1 MKALLKSSYTLI
13 VGSLAFFVAV
23 LVFSSLLTSVA
34 MFQGMAQSI
43 AATVKWEGILAS
55 EVRHSKNPVSISV
68 AVDEVRELAKRVAEA
83 HERLM
88 SDPRVNE
95 SVTYFA
101 LTFVPPTQ
109 VSSTATSKCPDLTDL
124 ITSLG
129 VLVVSGIRLNGSY
142 AVWYPGVGQGH
153 AVRVYLSGSPQLV
166 NWTLAKEVLGI
177 APRLP
182 PSEASKVLNDIV
194 SNPSIPITK
203 RTGPFSVVTNVI
215 DLGLNAMAYVVTT
228 PDHVSTVLKL
238 LNAIGNASSRYCGA
252 APSVRFSYVV
262 ALVDL
267 KPNAYLNPASISA
280 SIATARA
287 VIRDLSSKA
296 GFKIASTYPME
307 RKLSAFTGL
316 ESFMRIGIVFGLVPV
331 ALILIAA
338 IPSVSESAILSVRR
352 VIALVRLRGA
362 SPSRLKRWIWV
373 ATIGSGIVGF
383 LVACGASWLISGVA
397 YGNYSLA
404 LDVLADPVFLAA
416 SIVLTAITLSYLA
429 WKAGKVAAALPP
441 KESLKTTLTP
451 EALLEPL
458 KMGKFGWFCLIVG
471 LYFVVTGFAGFSAQT
486 ALMNAFKSGHASLGV
501 VIGLIILA
509 TIEGILKPFAPV
521 MLAYGFAKLVT
532 VHYDAVVGKVM
543 SVATAGGK
551 YGLVAK
557 GLAMVMRRRAAATM
571 MLAVF
576 ALTLMTQALIL
587 TSASQSALSTSVAAS
602 IGAEVIGVK
611 HMFGAS
617 PDSVVNALK
626 KAPGVTEGWSAAA
639 LGWDGG
645 VSISNNTVIE
655 MGVIIVPDPEKLL
668 RNTYWYAE
676 WGVGKPF
683 DKALLNS
690 LKPGEALYVSPQQA
704 AFIPS
709 VQPLSVGSVVNVC
722 VDAECRVMIKNVK
735 IVSVVR
741 GFPGKPYLALGSVG
755 KSVIVLGP
763 WALKSLS
770 EEVRKVAAKGEQLL
784 YPDFRI
790 VVFTMDPSRAS
801 ALAGKGYTV
810 VKLRDVTSSPQYR
823 LTELIFGGSTSSLAE
838 ASVILALSTA
848 VAVIVAWTV
857 SKEVSKVYVL
867 LRLRGVSSGG
877 LTKVN
882 LLQWGATSLIAAL
895 VGVAAGGALGLGA
908 ASTIIG
914 SGAQSMVMSLL
925 IEGIGV
931 DPTLGV
937 VKPTIPAW
945 GAVLMSVVTLVLM
958 FVPALVS
965 IRAYRGVLRE
975 RFIEVR

>member
-34 MFQGMAQSI
+34 MFQGITQSI
-43 AATVKWEGILAS
+43 ATTVKWEGIMAN
-55 EVRHSKNPVSISV
+55 ETTYAKKPVSINV
-68 AVDEVRELAKRVAEA
+68 AVGEVRDLAKRVAEA
-83 HERLM
+83 REKLM
-88 SDPRVNE
+88 NDPRVNE

-109 VSSTATSKCPDLTDL
+109 ASNAATSKCPELIDLT
-124 ITSLG
+124 TSLG
-129 VLVVSGIRLNGSY
+129 ILVVSGIRLNGSY
-142 AVWYPGVGQGH
+142 AVWYPHAGQGY
-153 AVRVYLSGSPQLV
+153 VSGSPQLV
-166 NWTLAKEVLGI
+166 NWTFVRELLNVT
-177 APRLP
+177 PRLP
-182 PSEASKVLNDIV
+182 PPEASRVLGDIV
-194 SNPSIPITK
+194 SNPTIPITK
-203 RTGPFSVVTNVI
+203 HTGFFSVITNVI
-215 DLGLNAMAYVVTT
+215 DLGLNAAAAYIVTT
-228 PDHVSTVLKL
+228 PDHVDTVLKIL
-238 LNAIGNASSRYCGA
+238 SIVGNASSKYCGG
-252 APSVRFSYVV
+252 APLVRFSYVV

-267 KPNAYLNPASISA
+267 KPNTYLNPASISS
-280 SIATARA
+280 SIVTAKA
-287 VIRDLSSKA
+287 VIRDLGNKA

-307 RKLSAFTGL
+307 RKLSAFTGI
-316 ESFMRIGIVFGLVPV
+316 ESFMRIGIIFGLVPV

-352 VIALVRLRGA
+352 ILALVRLRGA
-362 SPSRLKRWIWV
+362 SPGRLKRWIWV
-373 ATIGSGIVGF
+373 ATIGSGIIGF
-383 LVACGASWLISGVA
+383 LVACGTSWPIAGVA

-404 LDVLADPVFLAA
+404 LDVLTDPVFLAA
-416 SIVLTAITLSYLA
+416 SIVLTVITLFYLA
-429 WKAGKVAAALPP
+429 WKAGKVAASLPP

-486 ALMNAFKSGHASLGV
+486 ALMNAFMSGHVSLGT
-501 VIGLIILA
+501 VIGLIVLA
-509 TIEGILKPFAPV
+509 TIEGIFKPFAPV
-521 MLAYGFAKLVT
+521 MLAYGFAKLIT

-543 SVATAGGK
+543 STATAGGK

-587 TSASQSALSTSVAAS
+587 TSASQSALSTSVTAS

-611 HMFGAS
+611 HMFGAW
-617 PDSVVNALK
+617 PDSVINVMK
-626 KAPGVTEGWSAAA
+626 KAPGVAEGWSATA

-645 VSISNNTVIE
+645 VIVNNTVTE
-655 MGVIIVPDPEKLL
+655 VGVIIVPDPEKLL
-668 RNTYWYAE
+668 HNTYWYAE

-683 DKALLNS
+683 DDILTNS
-690 LKPGEALYVSPQQA
+690 LKPGEAIYVAPRHTA
-704 AFIPS
+704 LTPMGR
-709 VQPLSVGSVVNVC
+709 PLSVGDVVNVC
-722 VDAECRVMIKNVK
+722 VDAECRVMIKDVK
-735 IVSVVR
+735 IAGIVK
-741 GFPGKPYLALGSVG
+741 GFPGKPYLVPSSVG
-755 KSVIVLGP
+755 GSAIVLGP
-763 WALKSLS
+763 WAIKPLS
-770 EEVRKVAAKGEQLL
+770 EEAQKAAAKSEQPL
-784 YPDFRI
+784 YPDFRV
-790 VVFTMDPSRAS
+790 VVFTMDPSKAS
-801 ALAGKGYTV
+801 VLASKGYAV
-810 VKLRDVTSSPQYR
+810 IKLRDVMSSPQYK

-848 VAVIVAWTV
+848 VAVMVAWTV

-877 LTKVN
+877 ITKVN
-882 LLQWGATSLIAAL
+882 LLQWGTTSLIAAL

-908 ASTIIG
+908 TSTIIG
-914 SGAQSMVMSLL
+914 SGAQSMIVSLM
-925 IEGIGV
+925 IGGTGV

-937 VKPTIPAW
+937 VKPAIPVW
-945 GAVLMSVVTLVLM
+945 GVALITVVTLALM

-965 IRAYRGVLRE
+965 IRAYRGVIKE

>member
-1 MKALLKSSYTLI
+1 MKALLKSSYTLM

-23 LVFSSLLTSVA
+23 LVFSSLLTSAA
-34 MFQGMAQSI
+34 MFQGMTRSI
-43 AATVKWEGILAS
+43 AATVRWEGILANETAHAKKPVGINVAVG
-55 EVRHSKNPVSISV
+55 EVRDLAERV
-68 AVDEVRELAKRVAEA
+68 AEVREK
-83 HERLM
+83 LM
-88 SDPRVNE
+88 KDPRVNE

-109 VSSTATSKCPDLTDL
+109 VSNTATSKCSELIDLT
-124 ITSLG
+124 TSLG
-129 VLVVSGIRLNGSY
+129 ILVVSGIRLNGSY
-142 AVWYPGVGQGH
+142 AVWYPRAGQGH
-153 AVRVYLSGSPQLV
+153 VVGVYVSGSPQLI
-166 NWTLAKEVLGI
+166 NWTFVREILNVT
-177 APRLP
+177 PRLP
-182 PSEASKVLNDIV
+182 PPEASKVLGDIMG
-194 SNPSIPITK
+194 NPTIPITK
-203 RTGPFSVVTNVI
+203 RAGFFFAVTNFI
-215 DLGLNAMAYVVTT
+215 DLGLHAVAYVVTT
-228 PDHVSTVLKL
+228 PDHVGTVLKL
-238 LNAIGNASSRYCGA
+238 LSRVGNASSKYCGGV
-252 APSVRFSYVV
+252 PSVRFSYVV

-267 KPNAYLNPASISA
+267 KPSTYLNPASISA

-287 VIRDLSSKA
+287 VIKDLGGEV

-316 ESFMRIGIVFGLVPV
+316 ESVMRIGIVFGLVPV

-362 SPSRLKRWIWV
+362 SPGRLKRWIWV
-373 ATIGSGIVGF
+373 ATLGSGIVGF
-383 LVACGASWLISGVA
+383 LAACGASWLIAGVA

-404 LDVLADPVFLAA
+404 LDVLTDPVFLAA
-416 SIVLTAITLSYLA
+416 SIVLTVITLSYLA

-458 KMGKFGWFCLIVG
+458 KMGKLGWFCLIVG

-486 ALMNAFKSGHASLGV
+486 ALMNAFMSGHAGLGTI
-501 VIGLIILA
+501 IGLIILA
-509 TIEGILKPFAPV
+509 TVESIFKPFAPV

-543 SVATAGGK
+543 SAATAGGK

-611 HMFGAS
+611 HMFGAW
-617 PDSVVNALK
+617 PDSVVSALK
-626 KAPGVTEGWSAAA
+626 KAPGVTEGWSATA

-645 VSISNNTVIE
+645 VSINSTVVE
-655 MGVIIVPDPEKLL
+655 VGVIIVPDPEKLL

-676 WGVGKPF
+676 WGVGKSF
-683 DKALLNS
+683 DDALLNS
-690 LKPGEALYVSPQQA
+690 LKPGEALYISPQQA
-704 AFIPS
+704 TFIPS
-709 VQPLSVGSVVNVC
+709 GQSLNIGDVVDVC
-722 VDAECRVMIKNVK
+722 VDAECRVMIKDVK
-735 IVSVVR
+735 IAGVVR
-741 GFPGKPYLALGSVG
+741 GFPGKPYLAPSSVG
-755 KSVIVLGP
+755 RSAIVLGP

-770 EEVRKVAAKGEQLL
+770 EEAGKAAAKGEQPL
-784 YPDFRI
+784 YPDFRV
-790 VVFTMDPSRAS
+790 VVFTMDPSKAS
-801 ALAGKGYTV
+801 VLASKGYTV

-823 LTELIFGGSTSSLAE
+823 LTELVFGGSTSSLAE
-838 ASVILALSTA
+838 ASVILALSTV
-848 VAVIVAWTV
+848 VAVMVAWTV

-877 LTKVN
+877 ITKVN
-882 LLQWGATSLIAAL
+882 LLQWGITSLIAAL

-908 ASTIIG
+908 TSTIVG
-914 SGAQSMVMSLL
+914 SGAQSMVMSLM
-925 IEGIGV
+925 IGGTGV

-937 VKPTIPAW
+937 VRVTIPAW
-945 GAVLMSVVTLVLM
+945 GAALMSVVTLTLM
-958 FVPALVS
+958 LVPALVS
-965 IRAYRGVLRE
+965 IRAYRGVLKE